1 MNSLIRFAALN
12 ITKASNPVCRPFT
25 LSHKYKKNSDD
36 QAPTM
41 SATFDDQIKTI
52 QKNEDNYYTDV
63 KRNFDSVQAK
73 RSNESVDEKRARLIY
88 QSRKRGIT
96 ENGLLLG
103 NFSAEFVPGMSEQE
117 LDEYN
122 LIINSLANEW
132 DLYYWLTN
140 ARPLPDDLKDSV
152 VLKKMVEYCRNEG
165 NKERLVLPQ
174 LPNLYEAKK
183 EAK

>member
-12 ITKASNPVCRPFT
+12 ITKASNPICRPFT
-25 LSHKYKKNSDD
+25 LSHRHKKNDD
-36 QAPTM
+36 QHPM
-41 SATFDDQIKTI
+41 SATFDEQIKKI
-52 QKNEDNYYTDV
+52 QKNEDSYYTDV
-63 KRNFDSVQAK
+63 KRNFDALQAQ
-73 RSNESVDEKRARLIY
+73 RSNESVDEKRARLLY

-103 NFSAEFVPGMSEQE
+103 NFSAEFVPGMSEKE

-122 LIINSLANEW
+122 MIINSLANEW

-140 ARPLPDDLKDSV
+140 ARPLPDELKNSV
-152 VLKKMVEYCRNEG
+152 VLKKMIDYCRNDE

-174 LPNLYEAKK
+174 LPNLNEAKK
-183 EAK
+183 KSN